1 MRWPGMGDPNRR
13 RKTIRF
19 LIILLII
26 GVSVGVTSSVI
37 QGFLS
42 QGLVI
47 VIPGSNSETTFF
59 KADPLKVCIENR
71 DTPYKMSVTLELYVD
86 GNKADIP
93 ANIGF
98 GDSLGDDLLASDC
111 QRTIYTLTD
120 DGKIYVEWEEEYPF
134 EIGHFLWIWEF
145 PMKDMDESK
154 SRIIMDGKESD
165 RFIHTLLKD
174 GSVYRAEFYSEEFDA
189 TQEAD
194 FLPPDL

>member
-26 GVSVGVTSSVI
+26 GVSVGVTSSIV
-37 QGFLS
+37 QGFLGQS
-42 QGLVI
+42 
-47 VIPGSNSETTFF
+47 
-59 KADPLKVCIENR
+59 DPLKVCIEDRN
-71 DTPYKMSVTLELYVD
+71 TPYKISVTLELYVD
-86 GNKADIP
+86 GNKAVIP

-98 GDSLGDDLLASDC
+98 EQPIDGVLKSDC
-111 QRTIYTLTD
+111 QHALYTLTD
-120 DGKIYVEWEEEYPF
+120 DGTIYAEWEEEYPF

-154 SRIIMDGKESD
+154 SRMIVDGKETD
-165 RFIHTLLKD
+165 EGIHVLLKH
-174 GSVYRAEFYSEEFDA
+174 GSVYRAEFYSEGFDES
-189 TQEAD
+189 QESD

>member
-26 GVSVGVTSSVI
+26 GVSVGVSSSII
-37 QGFLS
+37 QGFLGQS
-42 QGLVI
+42 
-47 VIPGSNSETTFF
+47 
-59 KADPLKVCIENR
+59 DPLKVCIENKN
-71 DTPYKMSVTLELYVD
+71 TPYKMSVTLELYVD

-111 QRTIYTLTD
+111 QRTMYTLTD
-120 DGKIYVEWEEEYPF
+120 DGTIYAEWEEEYPF

-154 SRIIMDGKESD
+154 SRIIMDGKESKS
-165 RFIHTLLKD
+165 FIHTLLKD
-174 GSVYRAEFYSEEFDA
+174 GSVYRAEFYSKEFDA
-189 TQEAD
+189 SQEAD

>member
-1 MRWPGMGDPNRR
+1 M
-13 RKTIRF
+13 
-19 LIILLII
+19 
-26 GVSVGVTSSVI
+26 
-37 QGFLS
+37 
-42 QGLVI
+42 
-47 VIPGSNSETTFF
+47 
-59 KADPLKVCIENR
+59 

-154 SRIIMDGKESD
+154 SRIIMDGKESKS
-165 RFIHTLLKD
+165 FIHTLLKD
-174 GSVYRAEFYSEEFDA
+174 GSVYRAEFYSKEFDA
-189 TQEAD
+189 SQEAD